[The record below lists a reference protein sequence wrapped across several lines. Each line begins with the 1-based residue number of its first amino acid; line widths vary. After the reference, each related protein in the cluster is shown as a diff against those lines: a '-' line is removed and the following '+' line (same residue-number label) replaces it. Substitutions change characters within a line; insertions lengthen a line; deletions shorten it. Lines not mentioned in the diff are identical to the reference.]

1 MKSHVTSW
9 LMIGG
14 AVTLLLLAGRL
25 DMILIAGPL
34 SVVVGLLTAHARGF
48 GQRKI
53 LSEK

>member
-1 MKSHVTSW
+1 MKSHATSW

-25 DMILIAGPL
+25 DIILIAGPL
-34 SVVVGLLTAHARGF
+34 SLVVGLLMGHARSV